1 MNFGIVLTVRLQS
14 KRLKNKAL
22 FSLNKQTMIEQIIN
36 RLKATS
42 LSKNIVLST
51 SDNKENLILK
61 KICKRT
67 GINFF
72 SGNEKDL
79 MKRIYE
85 TARKYK
91 FKNIIC
97 CTGDNP
103 FIDFELIETI
113 RNLQKKKFDFIK
125 TEGLPWGSFCYMVNT
140 KALKRA
146 INIKNSKDTEVWFDY
161 ILKNSTFENY
171 IMQTKD
177 KLKNFPQLRL
187 TVDYKQDYI
196 LSKILYIL
204 LQKKNEV
211 FNLKDV
217 IKLYKKYQKIFF
229 INRNIK
235 QKKHKEIRVKKKY
248 KYQYQTV

>member
-51 SDNKENLILK
+51 SNNKENLILK

-103 FIDFELIETI
+103 FIDFELI
-113 RNLQKKKFDFIK
+113 
-125 TEGLPWGSFCYMVNT
+125 
-140 KALKRA
+140 
-146 INIKNSKDTEVWFDY
+146 
-161 ILKNSTFENY
+161 IL
-171 IMQTKD
+171 
-177 KLKNFPQLRL
+177 
-187 TVDYKQDYI
+187 
-196 LSKILYIL
+196 
-204 LQKKNEV
+204 
-211 FNLKDV
+211 
-217 IKLYKKYQKIFF
+217 
-229 INRNIK
+229 
-235 QKKHKEIRVKKKY
+235 
-248 KYQYQTV
+248 